1 MCCVIGKCIC
11 VDGAIEHQGIPMSK
25 AAPPP
30 QPPGKNPVMILNEI
44 RPGTQFV
51 ALTDVATYAKTK
63 VFVME
68 VRSNYKQV

>member
-1 MCCVIGKCIC
+1 MN
-11 VDGAIEHQGIPMSK
+11 IEQQGIPLNK
-25 AAPPP
+25 APAV

-63 VFVME
+63 AFLME
-68 VRSNYKQV
+68 VGAPKWCF